1 MWRRR
6 DPRWNPFDE
15 FGREFEDINEML
27 ERMLR
32 TVQSRTDLE
41 PGKPLVYGFSMKVG
55 PDGIPH
61 IEQFGNVRPS
71 ASGMISGDVREPY
84 SCNIIDSEKNNL
96 CITAEMPG
104 ITKEDVKVDAT
115 EDMVTL
121 KAETKDRKYY
131 KEIPTES
138 PIDPDSAKAKYNNGV
153 LELTFKLKG
162 ETKPK
167 GKRIKVE

>member
-6 DPRWNPFDE
+6 YPIWNIFN
-15 FGREFEDINEML
+15 REFEDINYML

-32 TVQSRTDLE
+32 TFDSQTDIE

-61 IEQFGNVRPS
+61 IEQFGNIRPS
-71 ASGMISGDVREPY
+71 ATGMISGDVREPY
-84 SCNIIDSEKNNL
+84 SCNIIDTEKNHL

-115 EDMVTL
+115 QDMVTI

-131 KEIPTES
+131 KEIPAES

-153 LELTFKLKG
+153 LELTFKLKDS
-162 ETKPK
+162 TKPK

>member
-15 FGREFEDINEML
+15 FGREFEDINDML

-32 TVQSRTDLE
+32 TIHSQTDIE

-61 IEQFGNVRPS
+61 IEQFGNIRPS
-71 ASGMISGDVREPY
+71 APGMISGDVREPY

-96 CITAEMPG
+96 SITAEMPG
-104 ITKEDVKVDAT
+104 ITKEDVKVDAS

-138 PIDPDSAKAKYNNGV
+138 PIDPDSAQAKYNNGV
-153 LELTFKLKG
+153 LELTLG
-162 ETKPK
+162 E
-167 GKRIKVE
+167 I